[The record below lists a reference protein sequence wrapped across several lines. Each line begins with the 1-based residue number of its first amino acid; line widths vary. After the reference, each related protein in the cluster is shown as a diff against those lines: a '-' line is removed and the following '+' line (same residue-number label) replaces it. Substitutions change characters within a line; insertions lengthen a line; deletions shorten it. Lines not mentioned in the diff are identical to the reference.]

1 MLMTDGGNSIA
12 GNCEEMITD
21 CKIAKAMLC
30 DCKAIDKELA
40 EINRE
45 VDVVTNLSRKA
56 IHEIAC
62 STTEEKKLNARNE
75 GYLKRLRAANE
86 RIAALEAD
94 KRKRKG
100 RAHLLDAFIHN
111 MTASPLALTEFDEKL
126 WTAAINRVTVMPDDR
141 FVFRFKDGTEVE
153 G

>member
-1 MLMTDGGNSIA
+1 MTDGGNSIA

-40 EINRE
+40 EISRE
-45 VDVVTNLSRKA
+45 VDVITNLSRKA
-56 IHEIAC
+56 IHEIAH
-62 STTEEKKLNARNE
+62 SAAEETKLNARND
-75 GYLKRLRAANE
+75 GYLKRLRAVNE
-86 RIAALEAD
+86 RITALEAD

-100 RAHLLDAFIHN
+100 RAHLPDAFIRN
-111 MTASPLALTEFDEKL
+111 MAASPLALTEFNEKL
-126 WTAAINRVTVMPDDR
+126 WTAAIDRVTVTLDDR
-141 FVFRFKDGTEVE
+141 LVFRFKDGMDVE